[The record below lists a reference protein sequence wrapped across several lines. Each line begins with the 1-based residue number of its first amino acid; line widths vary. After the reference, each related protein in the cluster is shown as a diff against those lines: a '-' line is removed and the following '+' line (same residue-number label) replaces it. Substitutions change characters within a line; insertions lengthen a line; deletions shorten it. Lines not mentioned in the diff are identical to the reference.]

1 LDSLQTSTLSCN
13 GGPSTGRAIGGL
25 GPPGRNGTSDRNSP
39 SGSRNGTS
47 ANADDFFLFLLY
59 VSQDFEN
66 AMIFQIIYENIV
78 AQADACAAINVAS
91 AHLRFGN
98 FVAGAIQTASGD

>member
-1 LDSLQTSTLSCN
+1 
-13 GGPSTGRAIGGL
+13 
-25 GPPGRNGTSDRNSP
+25 
-39 SGSRNGTS
+39 
-47 ANADDFFLFLLY
+47 